1 MGLKETVAELLKKAY
16 TDAKVNYIGLF
27 IKGKVYEY
35 RSTGINERVEKNFSK
50 MIQKSLDINIAI
62 KNFKAEFLFAENKS
76 KDFSIFI
83 YYIANDIAIG
93 MLQTGKPNFSL
104 LKVVSSDL
112 AKSIAPLSKQL
123 LEVYETELKGKEES
137 EDQFLEKLPKKDTV
151 NKNQDKVVE
160 EKIDISKIEELE
172 KVLTQDVKIDTK
184 EEKKQV
190 ADEIQEP
197 VEIKP
202 DEIKIPD
209 LMEILNLDQTNT
221 QQNETQKEKSEEISI
236 DKQPSLE
243 EILKEDSKQDIKNI
257 EIPISADIE
266 EICSNIRKLYVKY
279 IGPFGN
285 FLLNK
290 RKEEFF
296 KNNPFNRES
305 VLKFCSIIAED
316 IPDTKRKESFL
327 KEVKE
332 FFK

>member
-83 YYIANDIAIG
+83 YYITNDIAIG

-151 NKNQDKVVE
+151 NKNQNKVVE
-160 EKIDISKIEELE
+160 ESLDSSEIEELE
-172 KVLTQDVKIDTK
+172 KVFTQDVKIDTK